1 MVELLGFIMATLA
14 QKHCSRRKCPFGGNV
29 FKNLPRVPEGFFPVV
44 CGEIFAANKREKK
57 PSGTQG
63 IKNPTRYINLIMSIK
78 YTIQHSLHLISE
90 GNLFQR
96 GCYLEWFISNSF
108 LILYP
113 SVPVTTVR
121 LDDCWSPCPVLLN
134 LDEVTNIIRCDTI
147 KIASK
152 FRMNSFYSILK
163 KTGNLMKTF

>member
-1 MVELLGFIMATLA
+1 MNHIYITYMYTSNLYLTDFSKNEICSHVSEKASKGRFPKPRSSKITVTKEKPKKEKKEKARSREKAMVELLGFIMATLA

-44 CGEIFAANKREKK
+44 CGEIFAANKRGKK

-78 YTIQHSLHLISE
+78 YTMQHSLHLISE

-96 GCYLEWFISNSF
+96 GCYLE
-108 LILYP
+108 
-113 SVPVTTVR
+113 
-121 LDDCWSPCPVLLN
+121 
-134 LDEVTNIIRCDTI
+134 
-147 KIASK
+147 
-152 FRMNSFYSILK
+152 
-163 KTGNLMKTF
+163 